1 MGHYYDEP
9 EQRKEL
15 RREGGLPLDASK
27 HRFTELTGSK
37 SDHAHN
43 DAPIRNLYSDTQT
56 RLSEIE
62 NHLQSIRRQL
72 FTGNAPEPTR
82 ADDSKVTPGAYFSTD
97 TVLGRYEQCMFE
109 LNRRVKEIAEL
120 AESLNS
126 LSTTAT
132 LRLAP

>member
-1 MGHYYDEP
+1 MGHYYEEQ

-27 HRFTELTGSK
+27 HRFTQLTGSK
-37 SDHAHN
+37 PDHAHN
-43 DAPIRNLYSDTQT
+43 DAPIRDLYVDTQT

-62 NHLQSIRRQL
+62 NHLQNIRRQL

-82 ADDSKVTPGAYFSTD
+82 RDDGKVTPGPYFSTD
-97 TVLGRYEQCMFE
+97 TVLGRYEQCMFD
-109 LNRRVKEIAEL
+109 LSCRVKEIAEL
-120 AESLNS
+120 AENLSS

-132 LRLAP
+132 LRLSP